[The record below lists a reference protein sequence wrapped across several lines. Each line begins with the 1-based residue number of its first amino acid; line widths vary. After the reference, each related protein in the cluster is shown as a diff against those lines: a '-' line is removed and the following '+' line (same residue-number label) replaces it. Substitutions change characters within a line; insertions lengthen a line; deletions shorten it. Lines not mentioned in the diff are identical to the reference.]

1 MNKKI
6 SISLAVTLIFIAMTV
21 TFSVTMVVA
30 MQMFDNTITSIS
42 EREAMFSNLSE
53 INTYVSTAGYYDYSY
68 DTVYDTVAS
77 GYILG
82 ISDRYA
88 KYYTAK
94 AYSEY
99 QDVQNGNL
107 LGIGVDLVKDAATG
121 YARVVRVYPDTPAYD
136 AGLTKGCYITAI
148 TAADGTRYEVKNISD
163 ADTVQSRLRGGVGTS
178 VTVDY
183 IGTDGTQTTNLT
195 ITHYK
200 YSTPTVEG
208 QAIGVCGY
216 IRIYDFTSTTP
227 TELDRTLNSLQD
239 QGIQT
244 LVLDLRDNRG
254 GNLHDAMNA
263 VDRLVGS
270 GILAKS
276 EDKNGEQTILYTS
289 DETNC
294 SLPMVCLVN
303 GNTSAGAELFASCV
317 KRMEGGSIVGT
328 RTSGQGTIQAAPQR
342 MSNGSAVVVTVA
354 KLLVNDG
361 AEGFY
366 SFDGE
371 GLMPDTEAALS
382 SAEEQTYYDLTI
394 ETDSQIQRAVTT
406 ACSMVGMTNVTVSD
420 LLSAAQQTETGE

>member
-53 INTYVSTAGYYDYSY
+53 INTYVSTTGYYDYSY

-88 KYYTAK
+88 RYYTAK
-94 AYSEY
+94 AYTEY
-99 QDVQNGNL
+99 QDIQNGTL
-107 LGIGVDLVKDAATG
+107 IGIGVDLVKDTATG
-121 YARVVRVYPDTPAYD
+121 YARVLRVYPGSPAYE
-136 AGLTKGCYITAI
+136 AGLTKNCYITAI
-148 TAADGTRYEVKNISD
+148 TTADGTRYEVKNLTD
-163 ADTVQSRLRGGVGTS
+163 VDTIQSRLRGGVGTT

-183 IGTDGTQTTNLT
+183 IGADGTQTTNLT
-195 ITHYK
+195 ITHYN

-216 IRIYDFTSTTP
+216 IKIYDFTDTTP
-227 TELDRTLNSLQD
+227 TELDRTLDSLEG
-239 QGIQT
+239 QGIQA
-244 LVLDLRDNRG
+244 LVIDLRDNQG
-254 GNLHDAMNA
+254 GDLYDAMNA

-270 GILAKS
+270 GVLAMS
-276 EDKNGEQTILYTS
+276 EDKSGEQLALYTS
-289 DETNC
+289 DDTSC
-294 SLPMVCLVN
+294 DLPMVCLVN
-303 GNTSAGAELFASCV
+303 SKTAAGAELFASCV

-354 KLLVNDG
+354 RLLVNDG
-361 AEGFY
+361 ADGFV

-371 GLMPDTEAALS
+371 GLMPDTEVALTA
-382 SAEEQTYYDLTI
+382 AEEQTYYDLTV

-406 ACSMVGMTNVTVSD
+406 ACSMAGLTNVTVTD
-420 LLSAAQQTETGE
+420 LLATDSGDIEE

>member
-6 SISLAVTLIFIAMTV
+6 SISLAVTLIFVAMTV

-53 INTYVSTAGYYDYSY
+53 INTYVSTNGYYDYSY

-94 AYSEY
+94 AYTEY

-107 LGIGVDLVKDAATG
+107 VGIGVDLVKDAATG
-121 YARVVRVYPDTPAYD
+121 YARVIRVYPDSPAYD
-136 AGLTKGCYITAI
+136 AGLTKNCYITAI
-148 TAADGTRYEVKNISD
+148 TMADGTRYEVKNITD
-163 ADTVQSRLRGGVGTS
+163 IDTVQSRLRGGVGTS

-183 IGTDGTQTTNLT
+183 IAADGTQTTNLT

-208 QAIGVCGY
+208 QTIGACGY

-227 TELDRTLNSLQD
+227 SELDQTLDNLQS
-239 QGIQT
+239 QGIQA
-244 LVLDLRDNRG
+244 LVVDLRDNKG

-263 VDRLVGS
+263 VDRMVGS
-270 GILAKS
+270 GVLAMS
-276 EDKNGEQTILYTS
+276 ENKNGEQSVLYTS
-289 DETNC
+289 DETKC
-294 SLPMVCLVN
+294 DLPTVCLVN
-303 GNTSAGAELFASCV
+303 GNTAAGAELFASCIKV
-317 KRMEGGSIVGT
+317 MDGGSIVGT

-354 KLLVNDG
+354 KLLVTDG
-361 AEGFY
+361 ADGFT

-371 GLMPDTEAALS
+371 GLMPDTEAALTP
-382 SAEEQTYYDLTI
+382 AEEQTYYDLTV
-394 ETDSQIQRAVTT
+394 ETDGQIQRAVTT
-406 ACSMVGMTNVTVSD
+406 VCSMAGMTNVTVSD
-420 LLSAAQQTETGE
+420 LLAAANQQEPAE